1 MKMQLKEAVK
11 NVKLH
16 GIKCY
21 NIAARGIKHL
31 SYSKELRK
39 LGVVRWENLFN
50 FHVFFFILTFCL
62 QK

>member
-1 MKMQLKEAVK
+1 LLFILKIKMQLKEAVK
-11 NVKLH
+11 DVKLH

-39 LGVVRWENLFN
+39 LGVVR
-50 FHVFFFILTFCL
+50 
-62 QK
+62 